1 MPRKPTAP
9 SKLTAEERRIEKERE
24 ELLRQQRALEERL
37 VTLPLA
43 IEKQRSQFEREARER
58 ARRAG
63 SPIAP
68 GRARTASRRTTRR
81 PQATPRKRAKAERVK
96 LFALLAIFV
105 GILLLLLRAI
115 PQG

>member
-1 MPRKPTAP
+1 MARKTTVP
-9 SKLTAEERRIEKERE
+9 SKLTAEERRIEKEKE
-24 ELLRQQRALEERL
+24 ELLRMQRELEHRL

-63 SPIAP
+63 APISP
-68 GRARTASRRTTRR
+68 GRAAKR
-81 PQATPRKRAKAERVK
+81 PQRRHKATPHKRARAERVK
-96 LFALLAIFV
+96 LIALLVIFAT
-105 GILLLLLRAI
+105 ILFLLLRAV